1 MRWGGLHMD
10 QLNCC
15 LIKLSYPQNNKMN
28 KIFISKLGAP
38 SAHPCS
44 VAMAGRRKLVQQLHV
59 VSFLHAVGVYL
70 RASPALGLPPMD
82 AHPAQANP
90 HPANPTNPPK
100 SPIAF
105 DRQKELAQKR

>member
-44 VAMAGRRKLVQQLHV
+44 VAMAGRRKLVQQVDV
-59 VSFLHAVGVYL
+59 VSILQAASTSL
-70 RASPALGLPPMD
+70 RVSPALGLPPMG
-82 AHPAQANP
+82 ARLAK
-90 HPANPTNPPK
+90 PTPPQ
-100 SPIAF
+100 
-105 DRQKELAQKR
+105 R